1 MNNPLKYTDPTG
13 ESFWRSLGNAF
24 SDAFQAVVNV
34 AVAVV
39 TVAIAVVIIPT
50 ALAIGTV
57 VGIGQFVGS
66 GFQNSSILNNQFR
79 IVGGLFQGNI
89 GQIASRLTK
98 ELPQTLMGLGV
109 SLGANALGRV
119 RSVNY
124 YGGATVVQHY
134 QSGWGGFTLA
144 SYINGDSSIE
154 ANPNNP
160 LFQHEYGHYLQSQ
173 EFGLSYMRQFALP
186 SLFDTFGDGDH
197 RQHFAEQDA
206 NSRAFTY
213 FNQHIE
219 NYNGWNQRNTI
230 NGYNFNNPF
239 SDIANQLALS
249 NNLKRPRWYRFE
261 F

>member
-1 MNNPLKYTDPTG
+1 
-13 ESFWRSLGNAF
+13 
-24 SDAFQAVVNV
+24 
-34 AVAVV
+34 
-39 TVAIAVVIIPT
+39 
-50 ALAIGTV
+50 
-57 VGIGQFVGS
+57 
-66 GFQNSSILNNQFR
+66 
-79 IVGGLFQGNI
+79 
-89 GQIASRLTK
+89 
-98 ELPQTLMGLGV
+98 MGLGV

-134 QSGWGGFTLA
+134 SGNWGGFTLG

-154 ANPNNP
+154 ADPNNR

-173 EFGLSYMRQFALP
+173 EFGLSYMNRFALP

-213 FNQHIE
+213 FNEHIE
-219 NYNGWNQRNTI
+219 NYSGWKLKNTI
-230 NGYNFNNPF
+230 NGYNWNRPFN
-239 SDIANQLALS
+239 DQANQMALS
-249 NNLKRPRWYRFE
+249 NNLKRPKWYRFE